1 MPVLLQVVD
10 IGWDKYLVDNG
21 AVIVLI
27 VIVFAFLLRVLPT
40 WKEIKIKE
48 IDVRS
53 KESETTGQL
62 ANALNQL
69 GNTMSG
75 IAVEQRKATDNI
87 LILQRV
93 NASETGTISDTVD
106 RLCERM
112 DSFEEAIKENG
123 KYVSN
128 RPKAVTTKRD

>member
-1 MPVLLQVVD
+1 MPPLMFQQVID

-48 IDVRS
+48 IDVRA

-62 ANALNQL
+62 ANALGQL

-75 IAVEQRKATDNI
+75 IAVDQRKATENI

-93 NASETGTISDTVD
+93 NANETCAISDMVD
-106 RLCERM
+106 RLVERV
-112 DSFEEAIKENG
+112 DSFEEA
-123 KYVSN
+123 
-128 RPKAVTTKRD
+128 